1 MNNLSVMGAGAGAC
15 LRPLALP
22 HRNALDYKGLF
33 IKAE

>member
-1 MNNLSVMGAGAGAC
+1 MNNLTLTDGAAGSR